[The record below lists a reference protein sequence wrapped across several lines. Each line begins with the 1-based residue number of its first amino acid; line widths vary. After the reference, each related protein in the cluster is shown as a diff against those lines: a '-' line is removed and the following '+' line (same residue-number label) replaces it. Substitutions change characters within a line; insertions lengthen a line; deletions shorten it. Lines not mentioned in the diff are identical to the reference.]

1 MRQIPFNMKTLAVA
15 ALALLMAGCANDDA
29 AQENTSK
36 QLDTKGM
43 TEFAVVDNAAH
54 AKAAPITRTAGEYT
68 GSSVKFYWTSG
79 DQLWINNTAATP
91 PLKISN
97 SSDIPTSGGQELTA
111 KFYFDGIYTAPT
123 YPVRYTGNGNVAGDK
138 VTIAATQVQQTPND
152 GAHIGTD
159 GDCGTAVAS
168 RQADGSY
175 QFMLDHKAAYLTFM
189 PYYSKSELA
198 STVSVTQI
206 KVSATEDMAGTF
218 PFDDNGIQTHTV
230 ENPSKIITLTL
241 SEAFKIPSTP
251 NHVKNGAIMVI
262 APKSY
267 TNFTVEYTLKDSKTG
282 VSGTVS
288 KTYSHLTLNAGRN
301 RPVKFDLGLER
312 YDMKYYMWDAG
323 KDYWDTYT
331 GSLPVIDGDVAEY
344 NGNLTNRD
352 ANWDTANLYATHS
365 CAICPNANEASLY
378 AFRGDPHWD
387 ETTLWIMNGHL
398 YIGGM
403 WFLKLQHCTYGPY
416 TSPVTQYPDGHDY
429 RQNEEWKDWDEL
441 NPANYHDKWVTT
453 PAQGKPSD
461 TSKYFYLP
469 AMGYLD
475 NHNSRGEL
483 KIGAYGTYFG
493 FYNGYSGAYWTSTS
507 VRKTNTSLQAVS
519 LHFSKSEVGL
529 DVDDR
534 EWGYPIF
541 RVQ

>member
-1 MRQIPFNMKTLAVA
+1 MRQIPFSMKTLAVT

-29 AQENTSK
+29 EQENTSK
-36 QLDTKGM
+36 HPETKGM
-43 TEFAVVDNAAH
+43 TEFAVVDDAANI
-54 AKAAPITRTAGEYT
+54 KAAPATRTYGEYT

-91 PLKISN
+91 PLKV
-97 SSDIPTSGGQELTA
+97 SSRSTIPAGGNELTA

-123 YPVRYTGNGNVAGDK
+123 YPVRYTGNRNVTGDK

-230 ENPSKIITLTL
+230 EDPSKIITLTL

-251 NHVKNGAIMVI
+251 NHAENGAIMVI

-331 GSLPVIDGDVAEY
+331 GVLPIKDGDVAEY
-344 NGNLTNRD
+344 NGYGTDRYFNGDGVNLFAVN
-352 ANWDTANLYATHS
+352 S
-365 CAICPNANEASLY
+365 CKICPNANEATLY

-387 ETTLWIMNGHL
+387 ETTLWVMNGHL
-398 YIGGM
+398 YTGGM
-403 WFLKLQHCTYGPY
+403 WFKKLQYINTGY
-416 TSPVTQYPDGHDY
+416 TSPVTTYPDGKDY
-429 RQNEEWKDWDEL
+429 RQNSWWQEWEEEQPEKFH
-441 NPANYHDKWVTT
+441 NIWVNV

-461 TSKYFYLP
+461 ISQYFYLP

-483 KIGAYGTYFG
+483 KIGAYGTYLG

-507 VRKTNTSLQAVS
+507 VLKSNGSLQAIAF
-519 LHFSKSEVGL
+519 HFSNTEVGL

-541 RVQ
+541 KVDGK